1 MSDETARRKDAHL
14 DLCATGDVEP
24 EGNDP
29 LFAEVHLVHEA
40 LPDLSAS
47 DVVTATELAGRKLA
61 LPLLVT
67 GMTGGTERTGAL
79 NRDLAALAQE
89 LGVAFGVGSQRA
101 MLTRP
106 ESAASYQV
114 RAAAP
119 SVALVG
125 NVGLWQAREL
135 GVDGVRRLMDA
146 IEADAMAVHLNVGQ
160 ELVQPEGDRD
170 FRHGLQTLA
179 ALAKALGERL
189 IVKETGCGIGAATA
203 RRLVEAGVRTIDV
216 AGLGGTSW
224 VRVEALRAEGPAREV
239 GQAFSGWGI
248 PTAACVAS
256 AARAVDGRARIL
268 ASGGV
273 RDGLD
278 AAKAIALGASL
289 AGTALPVLR
298 AYHQRGVEGA
308 RATLT
313 AMGTGLRAA
322 MLLTGSRT
330 TDELRRAPRVVG
342 PTLERWLRA
351 LEAQA
356 AGQPEEAGPAGRAPA
371 ASL

>member
-160 ELVQPEGDRD
+160 SSSSPRRPRLPPRPAD
-170 FRHGLQTLA
+170 LA

-224 VRVEALRAEGPAREV
+224 
-239 GQAFSGWGI
+239 
-248 PTAACVAS
+248 C
-256 AARAVDGRARIL
+256 
-268 ASGGV
+268 
-273 RDGLD
+273 
-278 AAKAIALGASL
+278 
-289 AGTALPVLR
+289 
-298 AYHQRGVEGA
+298 
-308 RATLT
+308 
-313 AMGTGLRAA
+313 
-322 MLLTGSRT
+322 GSRRSARRPPR
-330 TDELRRAPRVVG
+330 ERSARPSRAGGSPPRRAWRARRAPWTG
-342 PTLERWLRA
+342 
-351 LEAQA
+351 
-356 AGQPEEAGPAGRAPA
+356 GRA
-371 ASL
+371 S